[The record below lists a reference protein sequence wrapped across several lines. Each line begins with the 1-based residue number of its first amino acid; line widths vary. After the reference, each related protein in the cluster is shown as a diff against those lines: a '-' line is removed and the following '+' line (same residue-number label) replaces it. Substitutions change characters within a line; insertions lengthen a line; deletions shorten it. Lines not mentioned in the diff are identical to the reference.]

1 MSKKKAVKQP
11 KQDLCFLKYGMT
23 RKELDAALKHAL
35 KICKQF
41 KVYQAK

>member
-1 MSKKKAVKQP
+1 MSKKKVVKQP
-11 KQDLCFLKYGMT
+11 QQDPYFLKYGMT
-23 RKELDAALKHAL
+23 KKELESALKHAL